1 MEVVLVALA
10 LAKSVVVVVPAEST
24 DGSASVREVGR
35 CVKLGRV
42 EDCSIGLSHVR
53 F

>member
-10 LAKSVVVVVPAEST
+10 LAKSVVVVVPEST

-42 EDCSIGLSHVR
+42 EDCSVGLSHVR